1 MAGYS
6 NATAVLWLISS
17 NLAIPMKV
25 KLICIGST
33 KKSFYQEAELFYQD
47 RIKRYID
54 IKLVYLQDIKGM
66 DAKFREQLKEQEGQ
80 LILKQLQPSDQVV
93 ILDERGKDYCSKEMS
108 VFIQHRF
115 NLGGK
120 QLVFIIGGA
129 YGFSEEV
136 YKRANAKIR
145 LSSLTFSHELARLVF
160 LEQFYRSMT
169 ILKGEPYHHF

>member
-1 MAGYS
+1 MTGNSLVKAG
-6 NATAVLWLISS
+6 NWFISP

-33 KKSFYQEAELFYQD
+33 KKSFYQEAELFYQE

-54 IKLVYLQDIKGM
+54 IQVVYLPDIKGM
-66 DAKFREQLKEQEGQ
+66 DGKFREKLKDQEGQ
-80 LILKQLQPSDQVV
+80 LILKQLQASDQV
-93 ILDERGKDYCSKEMS
+93 ILLDECGKDYNSKEMS
-108 VFIQHRF
+108 VFIQQRF

-120 QLVFIIGGA
+120 QLAFIIGGA
-129 YGFSEEV
+129 YGFSERV
-136 YKRANAKIR
+136 YNRADAKIR
-145 LSSLTFSHELARLVF
+145 LSSMTFSHELARLVF